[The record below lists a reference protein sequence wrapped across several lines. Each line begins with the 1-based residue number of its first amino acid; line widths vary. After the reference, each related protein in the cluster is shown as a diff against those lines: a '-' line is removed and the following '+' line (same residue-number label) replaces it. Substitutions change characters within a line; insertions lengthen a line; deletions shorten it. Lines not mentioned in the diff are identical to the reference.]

1 MTAEEMEVAYCKA
14 RVTCMKSF
22 RLLIREHLELSEEAI
37 KLKLS
42 YEKVHKLIIA
52 GLTKVE
58 SELTDELNK
67 WSKMISERE
76 TGSADCIDGVGDEAG
91 AGEAVAEAG

>member
-1 MTAEEMEVAYCKA
+1 MEVAYCKA

-76 TGSADCIDGVGDEAG
+76 ASSADCIDGAGDP
-91 AGEAVAEAG
+91 VAQIESKEQS

>member
-76 TGSADCIDGVGDEAG
+76 SGSADCIDGAGDS
-91 AGEAVAEAG
+91 VAQIESKEQP

>member
-76 TGSADCIDGVGDEAG
+76 ASSADCIDGAGDP
-91 AGEAVAEAG
+91 VAQIESKEQS

>member
-14 RVTCMKSF
+14 RITCMKSF
-22 RLLIREHLELSEEAI
+22 RLLIREHLEISKEAL

-42 YEKVHKLIIA
+42 YEKVHKLVIA

-58 SELTDELNK
+58 SELTEELKK
-67 WSKMISERE
+67 WSKMISERDSDC
-76 TGSADCIDGVGDEAG
+76 TDCIDDEKDIVVQV
-91 AGEAVAEAG
+91 ESREQP

>member
-22 RLLIREHLELSEEAI
+22 RLLIREHLKLSEEAI

-76 TGSADCIDGVGDEAG
+76 ADSADCIDG
-91 AGEAVAEAG
+91 AGEPVAQIESKEQP

>member
-1 MTAEEMEVAYCKA
+1 MNT
-14 RVTCMKSF
+14 SNF
-22 RLLIREHLELSEEAI
+22 RKKI

-76 TGSADCIDGVGDEAG
+76 AGSADCIDGAG
-91 AGEAVAEAG
+91 KSVAQIESKEQP

>member
-1 MTAEEMEVAYCKA
+1 MEVAYCKA

-76 TGSADCIDGVGDEAG
+76 TGSADCIDGVGDEAV

>member
-1 MTAEEMEVAYCKA
+1 MEVAYCKA

-76 TGSADCIDGVGDEAG
+76 AGSTDCIDGAG
-91 AGEAVAEAG
+91 ASVAQIESKEQP